1 MVSSWQID
9 SRVIL
14 SYWIQYWKYHALL
27 QFYYKILCRVT
38 AALAHAQV
46 LHQVRTTPGK
56 MMYNVLKMEAI
67 DFSFTVADGL
77 K

>member
-1 MVSSWQID
+1 MFF
-9 SRVIL
+9 RVN
-14 SYWIQYWKYHALL
+14 
-27 QFYYKILCRVT
+27 

-56 MMYNVLKMEAI
+56 MKYNVLKMEQL